1 MHDRLFSDPKRADLG
16 TLITHGEAVRLDLQ
30 TFEDCMR
37 GGTRGRID
45 ADVAEATAL
54 GVTGTPTFF
63 LGIVEP
69 DGRVRVVERI
79 AGARPFPVFTDAIDR
94 LLNDAAVP
102 KGHSERD
109 TKR

>member
-1 MHDRLFSDPKRADLG
+1 
-16 TLITHGEAVRLDLQ
+16 
-30 TFEDCMR
+30 
-37 GGTRGRID
+37 
-45 ADVAEATAL
+45 
-54 GVTGTPTFF
+54 
-63 LGIVEP
+63 
-69 DGRVRVVERI
+69 VERI